1 MDRRETLDSV
11 RTARSRHGSFRDRA
25 RDIATQTSGAR
36 PRGRLTLGDAARL
49 FRDVAAERPILVI
62 GTLAIVT
69 TSCSATAR
77 FAARERSCRSPD
89 KRRRSPAKPAAS
101 DRCSTPPRAAHF
113 RERTF
118 DTPCSPG
125 FAGDAVS
132 RETAFLIHG
141 ALCGPARS
149 SPNSRAPRIATKPK
163 SEPGL

>member
-69 TSCSATAR
+69 YVLLRYGSLRSAGEVVQIAGQ
-77 FAARERSCRSPD
+77 AATLAGE
-89 KRRRSPAKPAAS
+89 AS
-101 DRCSTPPRAAHF
+101 
-113 RERTF
+113 
-118 DTPCSPG
+118 G
-125 FAGDAVS
+125 V
-132 RETAFLIHG
+132 
-141 ALCGPARS
+141 
-149 SPNSRAPRIATKPK
+149 
-163 SEPGL
+163 